1 MSCLQKPSISVRS
14 ALELADRTK
23 KNRVKHRR
31 LIQLF
36 FAAASN
42 SYVTGFATGM
52 IYQGDL
58 KKVCS
63 PGLNCYSCP
72 GALMSCPIGSLQA
85 VLGSRSFQLS
95 TYVFGMILAF
105 GALLGRM
112 VCGFLC
118 PFGLVQE
125 LLFKI
130 PFVKKIKHFKGD
142 RVLRSLK
149 YVFLVLLVILLPML
163 TKASG
168 DSSPYFCKY
177 VCPAGALEAGIP
189 YIIHEQ
195 LGTGG
200 AAGGTGALPAVTGLT
215 TLPDIG
221 NAIIKP
227 AAIGLP
233 AKGGELGFLFG
244 WKMGILAV
252 VVLLSVMMYRPFC
265 KYVCPLGAMYGL
277 LNPVSLYRLRFSQDA
292 CIKCGKCARAC
303 GMCLDP
309 TKELNHAE
317 CVRCGDCVN
326 VCPTD
331 ALSMGFGDGKLS
343 QKGVLSKQ
351 A

>member
-1 MSCLQKPSISVRS
+1 M
-14 ALELADRTK
+14 ADMTK
-23 KNRVKHRR
+23 KTKVRHRR

-42 SYVTGFATGM
+42 SYITGFATGA
-52 IYQGDL
+52 IYKGDL
-58 KKVCS
+58 KKVCA

-95 TYVFGMILAF
+95 TYVFGLILAF

-118 PFGLVQE
+118 PFGLFQE

-130 PFVKKIKHFKGD
+130 PFVKKIKHFRGD
-142 RVLRSLK
+142 RVLRNLK
-149 YVFLVLLVILLPML
+149 YVFLILLVILLPMM

-177 VCPAGALEAGIP
+177 ACPAGSLEAGIP
-189 YIIHEQ
+189 YYLHDQ
-195 LGTGG
+195 LGGSTPAGASGPALTGLADLPG
-200 AAGGTGALPAVTGLT
+200 LGDAIIRPAALSIPAVGS
-215 TLPDIG
+215 
-221 NAIIKP
+221 
-227 AAIGLP
+227 
-233 AKGGELGFLFG
+233 EFGFLFW
-244 WKMGILAV
+244 WKMGLLLLV
-252 VVLLSVMMYRPFC
+252 VVLSILMYRPFC

-277 LNPVSLYRLRFSQDA
+277 LNPIALYRLRFSEDK
-292 CIKCGKCARAC
+292 CIHCGRCAKAC

-309 TKELNHAE
+309 VKELNHGE

-326 VCPTD
+326 VCPTS
-331 ALSMGFGDGKLS
+331 ALSMGFGEGK
-343 QKGVLSKQ
+343 QEKQEVLPKQ